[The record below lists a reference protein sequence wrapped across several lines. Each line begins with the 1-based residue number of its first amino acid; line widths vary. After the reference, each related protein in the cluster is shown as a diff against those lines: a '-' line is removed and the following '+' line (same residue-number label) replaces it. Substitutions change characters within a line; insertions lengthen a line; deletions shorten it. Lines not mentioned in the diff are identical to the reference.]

1 MPHLE
6 TLYHLAILAG
16 LLLGLAGVV
25 ANLACFDRLRPA
37 APPPAGDAPL
47 VSILVPARN
56 EALNIATCA
65 GSLLAQDYP
74 HCELLVLDDHSTD
87 GTGEILR
94 DLTARGGRLRVL
106 TGAPLPP
113 GWTGKGWACHQ
124 LAAQARG
131 AFLFFADADTAH
143 APGTVSAAV
152 AFAREHRADLVSAW
166 PALLT
171 ATCGERLNIPMIVFL
186 GMVMYPHW
194 LLLFLQ
200 NHPHLA
206 ARVPAWARRVLG
218 AANGQFMFFT
228 RAAYDRIGG
237 HAAVHDHLVEDV
249 ALGRA
254 VTARMGQGMRLFNC
268 DSLQF
273 STVRMYRSFGETWE
287 GFTKNLRAAFEE
299 SLLGFLAIGAWQL
312 CGFLLPFVFA
322 VVTPRPLV
330 FAQIAI
336 IFLIRILLTVRFR
349 TSWLSCVLHPVAQAL
364 GLAIGLNSWRRSAGG
379 GVSWK
384 GRTYQVSSAPR
395 PADGES
401 HGSEFRS

>member
-1 MPHLE
+1 MPLLE

-25 ANLACFDRLRPA
+25 ANLACFDGLRPA
-37 APPPAGDAPL
+37 APPSARDAPL

-56 EALNIATCA
+56 EELNIGACA

-74 HCELLVLDDHSTD
+74 NCELLVLDDHSTD
-87 GTGEILR
+87 STGEILR
-94 DLTARGGRLRVL
+94 QLTAVGGRLRVL
-106 TGAPLPP
+106 AGAPLPP

-131 AFLFFADADTAH
+131 AFLFFADADTTH

-152 AFAREHRADLVSAW
+152 AYARERRADLVSAW

-171 ATCGERLNIPMIVFL
+171 ATPGERLIIPMIVFL

-194 LLLFLQ
+194 LLRFLQ

-206 ARVPAWARRVLG
+206 SRVPAWARRVLG

-237 HAAVHDHLVEDV
+237 HALVRDHLVEDV

-254 VTARMGQGMRLFNC
+254 VTARIGQGMRLFNC

-299 SLLGFLAIGAWQL
+299 SLAGFLAIGAWQF

-322 VVTPRPLV
+322 VFTPRPLV
-330 FAQIAI
+330 FAQVAVIG
-336 IFLIRILLTVRFR
+336 LIRVVLTIRFR
-349 TSWLSCVLHPVAQAL
+349 TSWLSCLLHPVSETL
-364 GLAIGLNSWRRSAGG
+364 GLAIGLDSWRRSAGG

-384 GRTYQVSSAPR
+384 GRTYQVAAAARKS
-395 PADGES
+395 
-401 HGSEFRS
+401 

>member
-1 MPHLE
+1 MPLLE

-25 ANLACFDRLRPA
+25 ANLACFDGLRPA
-37 APPPAGDAPL
+37 APPSARDAPL

-56 EALNIATCA
+56 EELNIGACA

-74 HCELLVLDDHSTD
+74 NCELLVLDDHSTD
-87 GTGEILR
+87 ATGAIL
-94 DLTARGGRLRVL
+94 GGLAGGGGALRVL
-106 TGAPLPP
+106 AGTPLPP

-131 AFLFFADADTAH
+131 AFLFFADADTTH

-152 AFAREHRADLVSAW
+152 AYARERRADLVSAW

-171 ATCGERLNIPMIVFL
+171 ATPGERLIIPMIVFL

-194 LLLFLQ
+194 LLRFLQ

-206 ARVPAWARRVLG
+206 SRVPAWARRVLG

-237 HAAVHDHLVEDV
+237 HALVRDHLVEDV

-254 VTARMGQGMRLFNC
+254 VTARIGQGMRLFNC

-299 SLLGFLAIGAWQL
+299 SLAGFLAIGAWQL

-322 VVTPRPLV
+322 VFTPRPLV
-330 FAQIAI
+330 FAQVAVIC
-336 IFLIRILLTVRFR
+336 LIRVVLTIRFR
-349 TSWLSCVLHPVAQAL
+349 TSWLSCLLHPVSETL

-384 GRTYQVSSAPR
+384 GRTYQVAAAARKS
-395 PADGES
+395 
-401 HGSEFRS
+401 

>member
-1 MPHLE
+1 M
-6 TLYHLAILAG
+6 
-16 LLLGLAGVV
+16 
-25 ANLACFDRLRPA
+25 
-37 APPPAGDAPL
+37 
-47 VSILVPARN
+47 
-56 EALNIATCA
+56 
-65 GSLLAQDYP
+65 
-74 HCELLVLDDHSTD
+74 
-87 GTGEILR
+87 
-94 DLTARGGRLRVL
+94 
-106 TGAPLPP
+106 
-113 GWTGKGWACHQ
+113 
-124 LAAQARG
+124 
-131 AFLFFADADTAH
+131 
-143 APGTVSAAV
+143 
-152 AFAREHRADLVSAW
+152 
-166 PALLT
+166 
-171 ATCGERLNIPMIVFL
+171 
-186 GMVMYPHW
+186 
-194 LLLFLQ
+194 
-200 NHPHLA
+200 
-206 ARVPAWARRVLG
+206 
-218 AANGQFMFFT
+218 
-228 RAAYDRIGG
+228 
-237 HAAVHDHLVEDV
+237 EDV

-384 GRTYQVSSAPR
+384 GRTYQVSSVPR
-395 PADGES
+395 G
-401 HGSEFRS
+401 R